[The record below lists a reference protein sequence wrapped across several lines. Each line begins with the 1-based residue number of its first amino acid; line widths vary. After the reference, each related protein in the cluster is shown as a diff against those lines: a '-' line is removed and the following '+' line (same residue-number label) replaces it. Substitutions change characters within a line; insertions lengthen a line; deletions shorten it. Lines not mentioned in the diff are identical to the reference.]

1 MPFGRLCRRRYLRN
15 EKYLSVPAH
24 GAIDGGSFLGFAEE
38 GIVWMATPQL
48 LAWVKRAV
56 LQGTD
61 KNEVWHCTCVAAPA

>member
-1 MPFGRLCRRRYLRN
+1 MAR
-15 EKYLSVPAH
+15 EKYLAVPAH

-48 LAWVKRAV
+48 LARVKCAV

-61 KNEVWHCTCVAAPA
+61 KA